1 MNENIKSQIEYFA
14 TRLAMM
20 DDEELTAKDEQA
32 IAWIMSS
39 LGPSPKIAL
48 LEKLLTMYKDSRNN
62 IVRSDLPLA
71 LAEAG
76 LTAASVEGGI
86 EVSVSTFYETKQL
99 DKEKVASWLEANQ
112 YGDII
117 KDTLLLPKGAYTA
130 ELDTFLNEN
139 HIDFK
144 RDSTINGNQLKSVVR
159 KHIEAGGNPPPA
171 EAMEVRSF
179 VQAVIKKEK
188 VSM

>member
-1 MNENIKSQIEYFA
+1 MNDNIKSQIEYFA

-20 DDEELTAKDEQA
+20 DDEELNTEDDTIFQT
-32 IAWIMSS
+32 IVRI
-39 LGPSPKIAL
+39 LGASPKIAL
-48 LEKLLTMYKDSRNN
+48 LDKLLTSYKDSRNN

-86 EVSVSTFYETKQL
+86 EVSVATFYETKQL

-159 KHIEAGGNPPPA
+159 KHIEAGGNPPPGD
-171 EAMEVRSF
+171 AMEVRSF